1 MDTNL
6 LITYNKLLTEYLNN
20 TILFYTI
27 KKDLSMFLF
36 KMDKRSRIDYLQGN
50 IIYNIKRINSNYN
63 SAINKLKNDN
73 NNLENFKKQY
83 LKQNITKMLLTK
95 ISGSYVN
102 RNVQYNEYINI
113 SKKFMTK
120 EKRLFLLLKKINEY
134 QSEIELYNDTIKS
147 KLKPIIFAIKKIQRN
162 WRACRY
168 NPKYKMCYEIFK
180 RHFELI
186 SKDALKN

>member
-27 KKDLSMFLF
+27 KKDLSMFLY
-36 KMDKRSRIDYLQGN
+36 KMDKRSKIDYLQGN
-50 IIYNIKRINSNYN
+50 IIYNIKRINSNYEG
-63 SAINKLKNDN
+63 ATNKLKRDD

-102 RNVQYNEYINI
+102 RNIQYNEYIDI
-113 SKKFMTK
+113 SKKYMTK
-120 EKRLFLLLKKINEY
+120 EKRLFLLLKKIYEF
-134 QSEIELYNDTIKS
+134 QSEIKNYNDNIKS

-162 WRACRY
+162 WKACRY
-168 NPKYKMCYEIFK
+168 NPTYKMCYKVFK

-186 SKDALKN
+186 